1 MCRPARIAPRPSAS
15 CGRRAWTVT
24 APSRTG
30 GGSDARACPVSAAAQ
45 AARARPP
52 GAARGGRQPTRAVP
66 RDEARM
72 RLLLP
77 LWLASAA
84 LAANVTLTLTAPTT
98 ATAPGAAVAVPVTL
112 TSVAGYEPAGL
123 LFTVTWSAADLSAVS
138 FALATGISKTGWCN
152 PSAGEL
158 VCAIA
163 GLNLTKMANG
173 TLGTLTA
180 TVAATAGVTTTTL
193 PLGPVSAGAPNA
205 APLDG
210 VPCHRR
216 QLCRVH
222 VNPCAIGWRTKG
234 VPSRGTG
241 RLLRGLCGGAGTNK
255 AA

>member
-1 MCRPARIAPRPSAS
+1 
-15 CGRRAWTVT
+15 
-24 APSRTG
+24 
-30 GGSDARACPVSAAAQ
+30 
-45 AARARPP
+45 
-52 GAARGGRQPTRAVP
+52 
-66 RDEARM
+66 M

-152 PSAGEL
+152 PSAGKL

-180 TVAATAGVTTTTL
+180 TVAATAGVATTTL
-193 PLGPVSAGAPNA
+193 TLGPVSAGAPNA
-205 APLDG
+205 A
-210 VPCHRR
+210 
-216 QLCRVH
+216 QL
-222 VNPCAIGWRTKG
+222 
-234 VPSRGTG
+234 
-241 RLLRGLCGGAGTNK
+241 GGAGASVAVPIVSKCDLTGDGK
-255 AA
+255 IDDADLAASAQQAIGAAACGSADLDADGACSVMDLLHIPLAAQGGACTLANPP